1 MHLVA
6 HLYEKR
12 ESAPL
17 TLLLNA
23 KGATRKP
30 PPVCLSGD
38 QNMCSRFSTTF
49 ERLLLPTRST
59 TKRMFAELSP
69 SSELL
74 LSPISAPV
82 PQSWVVVAVVVRS
95 QIKRGANDSCALLSA
110 TVSASS
116 PTPAGSNNFIDINL

>member
-1 MHLVA
+1 
-6 HLYEKR
+6 
-12 ESAPL
+12 
-17 TLLLNA
+17 
-23 KGATRKP
+23 
-30 PPVCLSGD
+30 
-38 QNMCSRFSTTF
+38 
-49 ERLLLPTRST
+49 
-59 TKRMFAELSP
+59 MFAELSP

-110 TVSASS
+110 TVSASN